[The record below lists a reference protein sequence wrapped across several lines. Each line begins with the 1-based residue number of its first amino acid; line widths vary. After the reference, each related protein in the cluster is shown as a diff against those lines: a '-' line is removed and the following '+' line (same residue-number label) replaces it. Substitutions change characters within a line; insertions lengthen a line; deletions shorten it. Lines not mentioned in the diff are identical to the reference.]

1 MNKLRLEELNREIQQ
16 NTEDYNNGSISY
28 EELQNLQKELIKQ
41 RDELLQE

>member
-1 MNKLRLEELNREIQQ
+1 MDKLRLEELNREIQQ
-16 NTEDYNNGSISY
+16 NTEDYNNGSIGY